1 MTIVNEAL
9 SSTPIALI
17 YVGESICERGNPRMS
32 DMTIVFKTRLLHS
45 NQNLHTIYAD
55 FTLFMPERYGLHN

>member
-17 YVGESICERGNPRMS
+17 YVGESMCVRGNPRMS
-32 DMTIVFKTRLLHS
+32 DMATVLKTRLLHS

-55 FTLFMPERYGLHN
+55 FTLFMPERYGLHS